1 MFVPRAVKVRRGGP
15 GEAAAAGKRARV
27 AAEEPSRAGAAS
39 AGPPGGAAGEK
50 PPCGT
55 TELIPQVRWGSA
67 ADRPEH
73 EEQGV
78 VGETVSGRAKILPHT
93 TVPTPETS
101 SSQAEVKH
109 GQSDDEDEAPV
120 VSYSKNQRW
129 PETGE
134 PVCVVCGRYGE
145 YICNETESDVC
156 SLQCKAHHLVLTQ
169 APGASEETPV
179 PDLVEQSGSLDAES
193 GAESHG
199 YRYEEHSFISSLT
212 AEQVRSLRRSLGIS
226 VEGRDPPRPVLEFS
240 HCPMPEA
247 LAQNLAA
254 CGYHEPT
261 PVQMQ
266 MLPPALGGRDVIV
279 RAETGS
285 GKTAGFLVPIVA
297 LLAGCGPSEVRD
309 PLAVVVTPTREL
321 AMQIERQAKELM
333 AGLPHMRTALL
344 IGGLPLPPQL
354 HRLRQRVQLVIGT
367 PGRVLEVLRRDALR
381 LNSVRIFVID
391 EVDTMLKLGFR
402 EQVLAV
408 REETPEERQSL
419 LVSAT
424 LPTATVELAERLTRD
439 PVRIAV
445 AGEGS
450 EVGGQAAPASNVRQI
465 VLWVEEPS
473 KKKKL
478 FEILK
483 DEKLY
488 HPPVVV
494 FVDSKMGAD
503 LLADAVETVM
513 GLKAAAMHADKPQ
526 TERTSVLQGL
536 LAGEYE
542 VVVSTGVLG
551 RGLDLVNVRLVVN
564 FDLPSTMD
572 EYVHQVGR
580 SGRLGRRGTAI
591 SLLNNRDRR
600 LFLDLASRV
609 EATGTQLPAQ
619 LLHSPHLHEQRQRR
633 RQQQQ
638 KQEQQQQVTADN
650 LMDVIRAHQ
659 QASRGKKK
667 KKR

>member
-15 GEAAAAGKRARV
+15 TEPPADGKRPRV
-27 AAEEPSRAGAAS
+27 AAAAS
-39 AGPPGGAAGEK
+39 AGPPGGEAGEK
-50 PPCGT
+50 PPSGPT
-55 TELIPQVRWGSA
+55 KLQGSA

-93 TVPTPETS
+93 AVPTPETI

-109 GQSDDEDEAPV
+109 GQSDDEDEVPV

-179 PDLVEQSGSLDAES
+179 PDLVEQSGSLD
-193 GAESHG
+193 AESHG

-297 LLAGCGPSEVRD
+297 LLAGRGPSEARD

-513 GLKAAAMHADKPQ
+513 GLKTAAMHADKPQ

-638 KQEQQQQVTADN
+638 QKQEQQQQVTADN

-667 KKR
+667 KQR

>member
-15 GEAAAAGKRARV
+15 TEPPADGKRPRVAAAA
-27 AAEEPSRAGAAS
+27 AS
-39 AGPPGGAAGEK
+39 
-50 PPCGT
+50 
-55 TELIPQVRWGSA
+55 GSA

-93 TVPTPETS
+93 AVPTPETI

-109 GQSDDEDEAPV
+109 GQSDDEDEVPV

-179 PDLVEQSGSLDAES
+179 PDLVEQSGSLDV
-193 GAESHG
+193 ESHG

-297 LLAGCGPSEVRD
+297 LLAGRGPSEARD

-513 GLKAAAMHADKPQ
+513 GLKSAAMHADKPQ

-633 RQQQQ
+633 RQQQ

-667 KKR
+667 KQR

>member
-15 GEAAAAGKRARV
+15 TEPPADGKRPRV
-27 AAEEPSRAGAAS
+27 AAAAS
-39 AGPPGGAAGEK
+39 AGPPGGEAGEK
-50 PPCGT
+50 PPSGPT
-55 TELIPQVRWGSA
+55 KLQGSA

-93 TVPTPETS
+93 AVPTPETI

-109 GQSDDEDEAPV
+109 GQSDDEDEVPV

-179 PDLVEQSGSLDAES
+179 PDLVEQSGSLD
-193 GAESHG
+193 AESHG

-297 LLAGCGPSEVRD
+297 LLAGRGPSEARD

-513 GLKAAAMHADKPQ
+513 GLKSAAMHADKPQ

-633 RQQQQ
+633 RQQQ

-667 KKR
+667 KQR